1 MTSFVFTV
9 GKKRNLHFGFNII
22 LAIWILHMAPF
33 LVRNY
38 MCIRFIDEVSVLR
51 TDVLN
56 EFPHSHEK
64 KVQER
69 TINSQLFVRMSFDV
83 YLPLW
88 YVWAGS
94 AMRSHQWAYGMIW
107 QYFHISWK
115 KENWFHQNT
124 PPFYHFFPS
133 SSSSPYGWINCIH
146 IKPTTTTLK
155 RVAEMCVLYG
165 SNKNPE
171 WIRYDS
177 FLIHIILHFSCAC
190 VCKLLLGMWNMC
202 LFLG

>member
-1 MTSFVFTV
+1 
-9 GKKRNLHFGFNII
+9 
-22 LAIWILHMAPF
+22 MAPF

-64 KVQER
+64 KSARENDKLTVIC
-69 TINSQLFVRMSFDV
+69 TNVVWCLFTLVICMSGFGNA
-83 YLPLW
+83 LPPMSIRNDL
-88 YVWAGS
+88 AIFS
-94 AMRSHQWAYGMIW
+94 
-107 QYFHISWK
+107 YFMEKGELISSK
-115 KENWFHQNT
+115 HT
-124 PPFYHFFPS
+124 TFYHFFPS
-133 SSSSPYGWINCIH
+133 SSSSTYGWINCIH